1 MSGVCEL
8 GGGGRGRGEVRE
20 WRRDGVLRRGGGVL
34 RGRVRCLRGVSLGKW
49 GRYGGDRGDGGNG
62 VNGWNWGNVE

>member
-1 MSGVCEL
+1 MEDGEWGWGWGEGGGVSGVCEL

-34 RGRVRCLRGVSLGKW
+34 WGRVRGLRGVSL
-49 GRYGGDRGDGGNG
+49 
-62 VNGWNWGNVE
+62 